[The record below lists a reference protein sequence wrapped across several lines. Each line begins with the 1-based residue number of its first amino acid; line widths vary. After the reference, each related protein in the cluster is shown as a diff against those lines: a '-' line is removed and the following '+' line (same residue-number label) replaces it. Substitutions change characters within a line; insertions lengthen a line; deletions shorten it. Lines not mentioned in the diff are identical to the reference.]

1 MREFL
6 TKIEDWFAKLAN
18 RLSGTKEKG
27 EGEDSSP
34 KKPGIFDRMDA
45 ALARYDGSFLIWCFF
60 LPAIIMLLLY
70 VAIDV
75 YPIGR
80 NSVLVLDLNGQY
92 IQFFAGLR
100 AIAHGD
106 GSLLYSFSRSLGGE
120 FLGIY
125 AYYLASPLS
134 WIVAIFPEKNILE
147 AVLVIFILKCG
158 LSGLHMGIFLHYSR
172 RPPKPITIAL
182 SILYALSSY
191 VVVMQHNTMWI
202 DGLMLLPL
210 LMLGLERLIR
220 ERRPILYICSLALTL
235 LCNYYIGYMMCIFTA
250 LYFFYYLLGHSAEI
264 TNPYKERY
272 HFGASLLRVGLYTLV
287 GIGLAAMLLLP
298 AYYSLT
304 FGKTGF
310 TQGNF
315 AFTAKFDIIDFVT
328 KMFPGAYDTVRPE
341 GLPWVY
347 SGTVSLILFPL
358 YFAAKKIPVRE
369 KIASGVIVFVIF
381 LSMYINT
388 LDVLWHGGQ
397 APNWLNY
404 RYSFVFIFLVL
415 LLAART
421 LSVLDSVDYRAILA
435 VAGILLLLVIILQK
449 LNLTYTADGKT
460 AEYFDD
466 LNGVWLSIGLLVVYA
481 VILLF
486 LNGHDRTAPRYEPI
500 ATVLITVL
508 CIEVLLNG
516 IFYLKR
522 QHEDVVISTYDS
534 YHDFYDVYDDPFDY
548 VKETDTSPF
557 YRMDKTFQHTVCDSF
572 VIGYRG
578 LASSTST
585 LNKSTITFMNSL
597 GMKAEAHWTEATG
610 ATIVSNAFLGV
621 KYWVA
626 KDGEA
631 VDPLYT
637 EYHRD
642 GEGDAKTVTY
652 KNPYALPLAFGS
664 TAAIRDLKLAMPP
677 DPVYGENNTIKDY
690 GGYAYDNGWHLN
702 DEWKDPLWSP
712 FERLNAIYSALSGRA
727 DLSVYSAIEATITHN
742 GFDRVEPNVWNHTA
756 YYNTNSE
763 SPSKIT
769 LTFTPKTSDPVYF
782 YSPSKYT
789 RTAKVYVKT
798 PADAEAQY
806 KTEIST
812 AAYVLSL
819 GSFTPGEEIK
829 VELEVAA
836 GSNFYAVQEIP
847 YLYTVNKAALETA
860 TALVSANGL
869 VLDVAEDDYFEGSM
883 TVKDGFNTVQT
894 TIPYDAGWRIT
905 ANGEEIEGYQTLDA
919 LLCFDLPDAGT
930 YEITLRYRP
939 TIYTVGLILSLV
951 SFLILGLVIT
961 LIVLQN
967 RRKLVLSKG
976 SLPGRVMLFLLP
988 PPAPAKK
995 ATRTEEA
1002 DMGDDQKPQ
1011 GLFARAPK
1019 SEGSDT
1025 VPASAKKHDKKKK
1038 KK

>member
-1 MREFL
+1 MQAFL
-6 TKIEDWFAKLAN
+6 KRIEDFFASLAAKLS
-18 RLSGTKEKG
+18 RGSQKKQ
-27 EGEDSSP
+27 EGEAP
-34 KKPGIFDRMDA
+34 KKPGLFDRLDA
-45 ALARYDGSFLIWCFF
+45 YLARYDSSFLLWCFF

-75 YPIGR
+75 YPFGK

-134 WIVAIFPEKNILE
+134 WLVAIFPEKNILE
-147 AVLVIFILKCG
+147 AILVIFVLKSG
-158 LSGLHMGIFLHYSR
+158 LSGLHMGIFLHYTR
-172 RPPKPITIAL
+172 RPPKTMTISL

-210 LMLGLERLIR
+210 LMFGLERLIR
-220 ERRPILYICSLALTL
+220 EKKPFLYVFSLALTL
-235 LCNYYIGYMMCIFTA
+235 LCNYYIGYMICIFTA
-250 LYFFYYLLGHSAEI
+250 LYFFYYLAGHSADI
-264 TNPYKERY
+264 TNPTGERY
-272 HFGASLLRVGLYTLV
+272 HFGASLLRVGLYTIL

-315 AFTAKFDIIDFVT
+315 SFTAKFDIIDFVT

-347 SGTVSLILFPL
+347 SGTLPLILFPL
-358 YFAAKKIPVRE
+358 YFAAKKIPTRE
-369 KIASGVIVFVIF
+369 KISSGILVFLLF

-404 RYSFVFIFLVL
+404 RYSFVFIFMML

-421 LSVLDSVDYRAILA
+421 LTALESVDYRAILA
-435 VAGILLLLVIILQK
+435 VAGILLLLVIILQR
-449 LNLTYTADGKT
+449 LDLTYTANGETK
-460 AEYFDD
+460 EYFDD
-466 LNGVWLSIGLLVVYA
+466 LSGVWLSIALLVIYGVL
-481 VILLF
+481 LLF
-486 LNGHDRTAPRYEPI
+486 LNGHDRSSPRYEPI

-516 IFYLKR
+516 IFYLHR
-522 QHEDVVISTYDS
+522 QHEDVVISSYGS
-534 YHDFYDVYDDPFDY
+534 YHDFYDVYDAPFDY

-585 LNKSTITFMNSL
+585 LNKSTINFQSAL

-610 ATIVSNAFLGV
+610 STIVSNSFLGV
-621 KYWVA
+621 KYWIA
-626 KDGEA
+626 KEGET
-631 VDPLYT
+631 VDPLYV

-642 GEGDAKTVTY
+642 GNAEAGTATVTY
-652 KNPYALPLAFGS
+652 LNPYALPLAFAS
-664 TAAIRDLKLAMPP
+664 SASIRDLTYLMPP
-677 DPVYGENNTIKDY
+677 DPVFGKDGTVESY
-690 GGYAYDNGWHLN
+690 GGYEYRNAAWRLAP
-702 DEWKDPLWSP
+702 EWEDTLWSP
-712 FERLNAIYSALSGRA
+712 FMRLNATYAALTGQA
-727 DLSVYSAIEATITHN
+727 DLTVFDAIDAKLTHS
-742 GFDRVEPNVWNHTA
+742 GFDSIAPNTWNHTA
-756 YYNTNSE
+756 YYNTNSTT
-763 SPSKIT
+763 PSRIT
-769 LTFTPKTSDPVYF
+769 MTFTAESTDPVYF

-789 RTAKVYVKT
+789 RSATLYLNGAKHSDI
-798 PADAEAQY
+798 A
-806 KTEIST
+806 S
-812 AAYVLSL
+812 AAHVISL
-819 GSFTPGEEIK
+819 GSFDVDEEVK

-836 GSNFYAVQEIP
+836 GSTFYAVEDIP
-847 YLYTVNKAALETA
+847 YFYTVDKAALEEA
-860 TALVSANGL
+860 TRLISASGL
-869 VLDVAEDDYFEGSM
+869 TLTEAEDDYFKGNI
-883 TVKDGFNTVQT
+883 TVKEGFTTVQT
-894 TIPYDAGWRIT
+894 TIPYDAGWKIT
-905 ANGEEIEGYQTLDA
+905 ANGEELEGYRTLDA
-919 LLCFDLPDAGT
+919 LLAFDLPSKGA
-930 YEITLRYRP
+930 YEITLTYRP
-939 TIYTVGLILSLV
+939 AIYTTGLLISIV
-951 SFLILGLVIT
+951 SALLIGGVLTLVI
-961 LIVLQN
+961 LQN
-967 RRKLVLSKG
+967 RRKLTLSQAG
-976 SLPGRVMLFLLP
+976 CFGRLIAFFL
-988 PPAPAKK
+988 PAPIPERKPI
-995 ATRTEEA
+995 ATVDNGEEA
-1002 DMGDDQKPQ
+1002 EKKPQ
-1011 GLFARAPK
+1011 GLFPRAK
-1019 SEGSDT
+1019 ASEET
-1025 VPASAKKHDKKKK
+1025 ENTPRRIENKKKK